1 MGRESMILNNWTKDQ
16 SVGDADWTT
25 VYTADLKLVNVYG
38 FVFQVSSEKMD
49 LRFEA
54 PGLTWDMDL
63 WEVSHDYMLDS
74 SSSKQVPQWIYTTGM
89 GRFVVDFP
97 EPMQLQGVVSVKLKS
112 KSGTKSLYR
121 GFISRGLR

>member
-1 MGRESMILNNWTKDQ
+1 MILNNWTKDQ